1 MRKKLTVLIILLAIF
16 LLGFFVVTKNYVV
29 KLANLTAANNSG
41 STAEY
46 GNEEG
51 SISDT
56 LNTVLQPNEFGEF
69 QRLTILYLQKQSFP
83 GSEIAVEREYQ
94 KKQNYTSYLTSYQSE
109 GLQINGLLT
118 IPTTQ
123 KPASGYPAIVFIH
136 GYIPPSTYQTTEKY
150 VEYVDYL
157 ARNGFVVF
165 KIDLRG
171 HGSSEGEPGGA
182 YYSSDYIYDALN
194 AVASLQQHADVNPD
208 KIGMWGHSMAGN
220 VTLRAIAASDKVK
233 AAVIWGGAVYTY
245 EDMAEYGID
254 DNSYRPPQDVQQRTE
269 RQLSRQ
275 RMSDQYGAPDLQNKF
290 WYQMA
295 PINFIT
301 PQTAPIQLHHA
312 INDDVVSVEYTRNLK
327 KILGEKGVTI
337 EAYEYQSGG
346 HNITSPA
353 FNTAMQRTVE
363 FYKNNL

>member
-1 MRKKLTVLIILLAIF
+1 MRKKLTVTIILLAIF
-16 LLGFFVVTKNYVV
+16 TLGFLVVTKNYGV
-29 KLANLTAANNSG
+29 KLSDLSALDNSD
-41 STAEY
+41 STSEQE
-46 GNEEG
+46 NERG

-69 QRLTILYLQKQSFP
+69 QRLTIPYLQKQSFP
-83 GSEIAVEREYQ
+83 GSVIEVEREYQ
-94 KKQNYTSYLTSYQSE
+94 KRQNYTSYLTSYQSE
-109 GLQINGLLT
+109 GLKIHGLLT
-118 IPTTQ
+118 IPTAS
-123 KPASGYPAIVFIH
+123 KPVGGYPAIVFIH

-150 VEYVDYL
+150 VEYIDYL
-157 ARNGFVVF
+157 ARNGFVVY

-171 HGSSEGEPGGA
+171 HGSSKGEAGGA

-194 AVASLQQHADVNPD
+194 AVASLQQHPDVNPD

-220 VTLRAIAASDKVK
+220 VALRSVAASNTVK
-233 AAVIWGGAVYTY
+233 AAVIWSGAVYSY

-269 RQLSRQ
+269 RQQIRQ
-275 RMSDQYGAPDLQNKF
+275 RMSDQYGAPDLDNQF

-327 KILGEKGVTI
+327 KILGEKGVMI
-337 EAYEYQSGG
+337 ETYEYPTGG
-346 HNITSPA
+346 HNLTSPA
-353 FNTAMQRTVE
+353 FSTAMQRTVE